1 MSDKNRSDFLKEC
14 MSSVGQ
20 GPIDLFQQAFCS
32 VCYNRECSRSSSH
45 NLSFDRRISNW
56 KKDLFDNV
64 PRANESDP
72 KYASIR
78 AKKFVTIDRSSPPVF
93 FSSTQEPP
101 INTDVPVHPQVIQPQ
116 IVQPQ
121 SAISEVSPELTEPTS
136 EPTPQIPQITSQEP
150 VVSSDQA
157 NTPFSQG
164 TILPGF
170 QKQAQEPSDTIIEPG
185 ETFTF
190 GGNDG

>member
-1 MSDKNRSDFLKEC
+1 MSDKDRSDFLKEC

-20 GPIDLFQQAFCS
+20 GPLDLFQKAFCS
-32 VCYNRECSRSSSH
+32 VCYNRECTRSSSH

-64 PRANESDP
+64 PRADDSDP
-72 KYASIR
+72 RYASIR

-93 FSSTQEPP
+93 FSNTQEPP
-101 INTDVPVHPQVIQPQ
+101 ISTDVPVQPQIVQPQ

-121 SAISEVSPELTEPTS
+121 STVPTVSPEPEQA
-136 EPTPQIPQITSQEP
+136 PQTAPQTSQEP
-150 VVSSDQA
+150 AVSSDQA

-170 QKQAQEPSDTIIEPG
+170 QRQETSDTVIEPG
-185 ETFTF
+185 DTFTF